1 MTLEELR
8 AKTAGAFKNPA
19 EREFWMSE
27 VDRLLEHDP
36 NFFSNLSENEKAKIL
51 GMSAVKTIDWSA
63 LRKDFPIL
71 DQKVHGKPLV
81 YFDNAATSQKPRAVI
96 DALVHYYEHDN
107 ANVHRGIHELSNRA
121 TNAFEAARARAA
133 KFINAKSADEIVFVR
148 GTTEGINLVVSSWG
162 TKNLKPGDVILLTE
176 MEHHSNLVP
185 WQLLAQKTGAKIS
198 YLPVTGNE
206 GLLDLSKLDSLLTKQ
221 VKIFSMVHISNSL
234 GTLNPVAELCA
245 RARQLG
251 IVTLVD
257 GAQSAWHLPVD
268 VQQIGC
274 DFFAFSGH
282 KICGP
287 TGIGVLWGRQE
298 ILDAM
303 PPYQGGGEMIL
314 SVGYDKTEFKH
325 APHRFEAGT
334 PDISGP
340 IGLHAAMD
348 YLDAIGRENIWRHDQ
363 ELANYAY
370 EKLSA
375 LRDIRLFGPKLN
387 SANRAGL
394 VSFLLKDVHAHD
406 VVTLADHAGVALRGG
421 HHCTQP
427 LMHKL
432 GVESTARASFYFYNT
447 KAEVDRFVEVVK
459 EIQKFF
465 GQ

>member
-1 MTLEELR
+1 MN
-8 AKTAGAFKNPA
+8 K
-19 EREFWMSE
+19 S
-27 VDRLLEHDP
+27 VDWP
-36 NFFSNLSENEKAKIL
+36 
-51 GMSAVKTIDWSA
+51 A

-71 DQKVHGKPLV
+71 DQQVHGKPLV

-96 DALVHYYEHDN
+96 DALVKYYERDN

-121 TNAFEAARARAA
+121 TNHFEAARTRVA
-133 KFINAKSADEIVFVR
+133 KFINARSADEIIWTR
-148 GTTEGINLVVSSWG
+148 GTTESINLVAATWG
-162 TKNLKPGDVILLTE
+162 AKNLRAGDVILLTE
-176 MEHHSNLVP
+176 LEHHSNLVP
-185 WQLLAQKTGAKIS
+185 WQMLAQKTGAKIA
-198 YLPVTGNE
+198 YIPVTGDD
-206 GLLDLSKLDSLLTKQ
+206 GVLDLSRLDSLLTSQ
-221 VKIFSMVHISNSL
+221 VKLLSMVHISNSM
-234 GTLNPVAELCA
+234 GVVNPVEELCA
-245 RARQLG
+245 RARKLG
-251 IVTLVD
+251 ITTLVD
-257 GAQSAWHLPVD
+257 GAQSAGHLPVD
-268 VQQIGC
+268 MQAIGC

-314 SVGYDKTEFKH
+314 TVGYDKTEFKA

-348 YLDAIGRENIWRHDQ
+348 YLDAIGRENIWKHDQ

-370 EKLSA
+370 DQLA
-375 LRDIRLFGPKLN
+375 GLNNIRIFGPKE
-387 SANRAGL
+387 NRAGL

-406 VVTLADHAGVALRGG
+406 VVTLADQAGVALRGG

-447 KAEVDRFVEVVK
+447 QAEMDRFVEVVK
-459 EIQKFF
+459 GIQKFF

>member
-1 MTLEELR
+1 MSASPDWAKLR
-8 AKTAGAFKNPA
+8 A
-19 EREFWMSE
+19 
-27 VDRLLEHDP
+27 
-36 NFFSNLSENEKAKIL
+36 
-51 GMSAVKTIDWSA
+51 
-63 LRKDFPIL
+63 DFPIL
-71 DQKVHGKPLV
+71 NQQVHGKPLV

-96 DALVHYYEHDN
+96 DALVHYYERDN

-121 TNAFEAARARAA
+121 TNAFEAARTRTA
-133 KFINAKSADEIVFVR
+133 KFLNAKSGDEIIWTR
-148 GTTEGINLVVSSWG
+148 GTTEAINLVAATWG
-162 TKNLKPGDVILLTE
+162 AKHLKAGDVILLTE
-176 MEHHSNLVP
+176 LEHHSNLVP
-185 WQLLAQKTGAKIS
+185 WQLLAQKTGAKIA
-198 YLPVTGNE
+198 YIPVTGDE
-206 GLLDLSKLDSLLTKQ
+206 GTLDLSKLDSLLTSQ
-221 VKIFSMVHISNSL
+221 VKLLSLVHISNSM
-234 GTLNPVAELCA
+234 GTVNPVAEICA
-245 RARQLG
+245 RARKLG

-268 VQQIGC
+268 VQAIGC

-287 TGIGVLWGRQE
+287 TGIGALYGRTE
-298 ILDAM
+298 ILESM

-314 SVGYDKTEFKH
+314 SVGYHKTEFKH

-348 YLDAIGRENIWRHDQ
+348 YLDAIGREKIWQHDQ

-375 LRDIRLFGPKLN
+375 LNNIRLFGPKK
-387 SANRAGL
+387 NRAGL

-406 VVTLADHAGVALRGG
+406 VVTLADQGGVALRGG

-447 KAEVDRFVEVVK
+447 KDEVDRFVEVIQ